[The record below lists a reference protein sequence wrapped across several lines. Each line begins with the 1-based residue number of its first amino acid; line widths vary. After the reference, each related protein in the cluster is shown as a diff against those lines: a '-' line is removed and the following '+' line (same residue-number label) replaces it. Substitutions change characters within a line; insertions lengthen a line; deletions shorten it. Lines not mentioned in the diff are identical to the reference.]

1 MNKSIYIVYQIIQT
15 NKKHV
20 FGGLKNEIIKQ
31 KQKL

>member
-1 MNKSIYIVYQIIQT
+1 MNKPIYIVYQIIRT
-15 NKKHV
+15 KKHV